1 MSPLCRTLGLIL
13 DQIPA
18 SFSREDGGGE
28 GYGRGRPP
36 SRAYRHSLAPSRVE
50 NADLLRVSE
59 ILGEFAGI
67 LGASEDLQPPETWRA
82 RTVWGT
88 SGRGVGTD
96 VLEDV
101 PFQICAVYVVGG
113 SHRCRSPCGARL
125 AVGLAPTFWRA
136 FRFPSAASDASNVG
150 ISPFL
155 TRNVVVQGIQKPRFS
170 PKFSEIRGFLDAIQ
184 QAF

>member
-36 SRAYRHSLAPSRVE
+36 SRANRHSLAPSRVE

-67 LGASEDLQPPETWRA
+67 LGASEDLP
-82 RTVWGT
+82 
-88 SGRGVGTD
+88 
-96 VLEDV
+96 
-101 PFQICAVYVVGG
+101 
-113 SHRCRSPCGARL
+113 
-125 AVGLAPTFWRA
+125 AP
-136 FRFPSAASDASNVG
+136 
-150 ISPFL
+150 
-155 TRNVVVQGIQKPRFS
+155 RNVEGAHRVGHVWPWG
-170 PKFSEIRGFLDAIQ
+170 
-184 QAF
+184 